1 MPTAAPVT
9 RASGSTFDDLKVNGL
24 GQGTPFSVL
33 PLKGD
38 AEVGAITED
47 AQMGFFFFS
56 PEVSCEICL

>member
-9 RASGSTFDDLKVNGL
+9 RASGRTCKVNGL
-24 GQGTPFSVL
+24 RQSTPFSVL

-47 AQMGFFFFS
+47 EQMGFFFS